1 MPNSLSQRSVSE
13 GVLQTVRS
21 IDPNNNDFWLTIIT
35 IIIMISSGTVP
46 LGIMLI
52 RLTPILDDI

>member
-35 IIIMISSGTVP
+35 VP